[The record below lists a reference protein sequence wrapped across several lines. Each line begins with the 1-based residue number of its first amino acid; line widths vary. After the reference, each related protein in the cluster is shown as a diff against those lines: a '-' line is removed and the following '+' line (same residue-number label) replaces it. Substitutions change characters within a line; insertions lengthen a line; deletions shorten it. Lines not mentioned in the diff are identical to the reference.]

1 MPKFVKPILIIISY
15 LAVALFI
22 LIITSTMQVN
32 KLQTFLSIYFV
43 YLLEFNFFLLIIAFI
58 FNLKYIA
65 EIFSEIKVLCGK
77 EPLPSQ
83 PKRTQETK
91 SGEIH
96 SKTDFSTHLRPARND
111 ILSFFTQNK
120 FKNKCLLLL
129 ILISIIGALTTSFI
143 APRGHRIFF
152 DEDIYNNIGQC
163 IADYKRAVACNE
175 GYYENNELKVIDEVY
190 NKQPQGHPYLISI
203 IFRIFGT
210 SELYVFISNNII
222 FGLTVI
228 VIFLIVFLLFKDI
241 FAGLIACLSYIF
253 IPINLHWFNTC
264 AAGPPTAFFVS
275 VTILASL
282 IYLKNKKPI
291 NLLFLV
297 SSLAFTLNFRL
308 ESILIFLVIG
318 LLFLLKDI
326 KIFIRKDLYIFG
338 ALLFLLSTG
347 IILHLY
353 TVRGDSWG
361 ATTGPKLSFDYF
373 PHNFSTN
380 SIYYFCNKEFPL
392 LFSIFGIIGLF
403 FYKNRIY
410 AKEKLIILTW
420 FLAFFGI
427 FLFFYA
433 GSYRNGQQIRF
444 SVLTYVPISIFIGLG
459 VTFIKNLSEKRMKSI
474 KLILIL
480 LIIFNFTWFLP
491 FVRAEGEEAWAARAA
506 HKYAVKLA
514 KLLPENSIVYT
525 HNPNIFLLRKKSAIH
540 SSKGTYKPG
549 IIEQHLERFKGGVY
563 IHRNYWSNV
572 DDPVQRGFTE
582 NLLNKYEY
590 NTIKE
595 YDYRSYKFGLYKIM
609 GRKDIQE
616 KR

>member
-1 MPKFVKPILIIISY
+1 MPKFIKLILIIISY
-15 LAVALFI
+15 LVITLFI

-43 YLLEFNFFLLIIAFI
+43 YLLELNFLLLIIAFI
-58 FNLKYIA
+58 FNLKYIKKIFV
-65 EIFSEIKVLCGK
+65 EIG
-77 EPLPSQ
+77 
-83 PKRTQETK
+83 
-91 SGEIH
+91 
-96 SKTDFSTHLRPARND
+96 
-111 ILSFFTQNK
+111 NK
-120 FKNKCLLLL
+120 NLLIL
-129 ILISIIGALTTSFI
+129 ILISIIGIFTTSFI

-175 GYYENNELKVIDEVY
+175 GHYENNELKVIDEVY

-210 SELYVFISNNII
+210 NELFIFISNNII

-241 FAGLIACLSYIF
+241 FAGLVACLSYIF
-253 IPINLHWFNTC
+253 IPVNLHWFNTC
-264 AAGPPTAFFVS
+264 AAGPPTAFFIS
-275 VTILASL
+275 VTVLASL
-282 IYLKNKKPI
+282 VYLKNKKPI
-291 NLLFLV
+291 NLLFIA

-308 ESILIFLVIG
+308 ESLLIFLVIG
-318 LLFLLKDI
+318 LLFLLKDV

-361 ATTGPKLSFDYF
+361 ATGAKFSFDYF

-380 SIYYFCNKEFPL
+380 SIFYFSNKEFPL
-392 LFSIFGIIGLF
+392 IFSIFGIIGLF
-403 FYKNRIY
+403 SYKNKSHI
-410 AKEKLIILTW
+410 KEKIILLNW
-420 FLAFFGI
+420 FLAFWGV

-433 GSYRNGQQIRF
+433 GSYRNGQQIRY
-444 SVLTYVPISIFIGLG
+444 SVLSYVPISIFVGLG
-459 VTFIKNLSEKRMKSI
+459 VTFIKNLLEKKMKSI
-474 KLILIL
+474 KLILII
-480 LIIFNFTWFLP
+480 LIVFNFTWFLP
-491 FVRAEGEEAWAARAA
+491 FIRAEGEEAWAARAA
-506 HKYAVKLA
+506 HKYAIEFA

-525 HNPNIFLLRKKSAIH
+525 HNPNIFLLRKKSAIQ
-540 SSKGTYKPG
+540 SSSGTYKPG

-572 DDPVQRGFTE
+572 QDRAQRGFTE
-582 NLLNKYEY
+582 KLLNKYEY

-595 YDYRSYKFGLYKIM
+595 YDYRSYKFGLYKII
-609 GRKDIQE
+609 GRKDIKE